1 MDIKKIINGTSSVTE
16 LNQKGKSEPNQLDFQ
31 KVLQGAKSNISVPGL
46 SAVSASKGVDE
57 IPADLACAIQAL
69 SGPEQINQIRSQGV
83 ARAENTL
90 TILEQYQKAMGDPQM
105 TLKNVNH
112 LIQSLSQEVNSLNRL
127 SEKLP
132 SSDPLQKIMN
142 EIGIV
147 SAVEIEKF
155 NRGEYIS

>member
-1 MDIKKIINGTSSVTE
+1 MDIKKIINGTSAVTE
-16 LNQKGKSEPNQLDFQ
+16 LNQKRKSESGQLDFQ
-31 KVLQGAKSNISVPGL
+31 KVLKDAKSNTSVAGQ
-46 SAVSASKGVDE
+46 SAPSASRGVEE
-57 IPADLACAIQAL
+57 IPADPAYAIQAL

-83 ARAENTL
+83 ERAENTL
-90 TILEQYQKAMGDPQM
+90 TILEQYQKAMGDPQ
-105 TLKNVNH
+105 TSLKNVNG
-112 LIQSLSQEVNSLNRL
+112 LIQSLSQEVNGLHRL

-155 NRGEYIS
+155 NRGEYI

>member
-1 MDIKKIINGTSSVTE
+1 MDIKKIINGTSAVTE
-16 LNQKGKSEPNQLDFQ
+16 LNQKRKSEPNQLDFQ
-31 KVLQGAKSNISVPGL
+31 RVLQGAKSDISVAGP
-46 SAVSASKGVDE
+46 SAASASKGVEE
-57 IPADLACAIQAL
+57 IPADPAYAIQVL
-69 SGPEQINQIRSQGV
+69 SGSEQIHQIRSQSV

-90 TILEQYQKAMGDPQM
+90 TILEQYQKAVGDPQL

-112 LIQSLSQEVNSLNRL
+112 LVQSLSQEVNSLNRL

-155 NRGEYIS
+155 NRGEYI